1 MRLSPQLVMLTVMG
15 IAGSV
20 LFAAE
25 SSRQAQQR
33 AVAMAPAAEVDKDK
47 KLPNATDPVTGK
59 PAEPAKGD
67 STKSDAAKAEPAKA
81 EAAKTSKDAAADPA
95 AAADKSAADKAAAT
109 AKSSKSD
116 ADRAATPQRFVPS
129 EEVRADFDVSFPV
142 DI

>member
-1 MRLSPQLVMLTVMG
+1 MKISPQLVMLAVAGVT
-15 IAGSV
+15 GSV

-25 SSRQAQQR
+25 ANRQAQQR

-59 PAEPAKGD
+59 PAEAGAPSVEAD
-67 STKSDAAKAEPAKA
+67 
-81 EAAKTSKDAAADPA
+81 EAAANSSDSKADPA
-95 AAADKSAADKAAAT
+95 ADAKQAGAAADKAADKGAATT

-116 ADRAATPQRFVPS
+116 ADRVATPQRFVPS